1 MCLLKCVLLSVLATV
16 SLLVDECDDGGV
28 GGDHDD
34 QGQEEGEHEDE
45 QEVQVFL
52 GEVMRKMLTTELKV
66 ILLKGHT

>member
-1 MCLLKCVLLSVLATV
+1 MLATV
-16 SLLVDECDDGGV
+16 SLLVDECDDGSV

-52 GEVMRKMLTTELKV
+52 SGGDEEDVDN
-66 ILLKGHT
+66 